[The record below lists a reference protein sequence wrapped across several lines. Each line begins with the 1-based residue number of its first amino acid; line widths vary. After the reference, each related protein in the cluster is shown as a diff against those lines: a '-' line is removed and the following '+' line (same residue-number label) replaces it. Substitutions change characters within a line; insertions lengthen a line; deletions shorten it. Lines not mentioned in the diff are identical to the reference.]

1 MTSSVKLPPVPAK
14 RYFSLEEVCRLACI
28 KPAQLAEWQ
37 RQNGS
42 IGGHGGSRFT
52 RLDVM
57 KIRQL
62 QHGIADVFSH
72 DGLDSEGNPA
82 IGADEMRGE
91 LTKMLAKIEKTL
103 AN

>member
-1 MTSSVKLPPVPAK
+1 MTNSVKLPPVPAK
-14 RYFSLEEVCRLACI
+14 RYFSLEEVCRLAAV

-37 RQNGS
+37 RRHGS
-42 IGGHGGSRFT
+42 IGGRGGSRFT

-62 QHGIADVFSH
+62 QHGIADVFTH
-72 DGLDSEGNPA
+72 DGLDADGNPA
-82 IGADEMRGE
+82 IGADEMRDE
-91 LTKMLAKIEKTL
+91 LEKILGKIEKTL